1 MILCKNYNQE
11 RIDMKEEVTI
21 EEKIALRKKQ
31 WELALPGDTKMLIWL
46 GKQHLGQKDN
56 PSTPM
61 NNPIGGIE
69 FIDDLIPDKMYED
82 E

>member
-1 MILCKNYNQE
+1 MN
-11 RIDMKEEVTI
+11 EEITI
-21 EEKIALRKKQ
+21 EEKVALRKKQ
-31 WELALPGDTKMLIWL
+31 WDMAMAGDTKMLIWL
-46 GKQHLGQKDN
+46 GKQVLGQKDN

-69 FIDDLIPDKMYED
+69 FIDDLIPDKMYDD

>member
-1 MILCKNYNQE
+1 
-11 RIDMKEEVTI
+11 MKEELTA
-21 EEKIALRKKQ
+21 EEKLALRKAQ
-31 WELALPGDTKMLIWL
+31 WEKAMAGDVRMLIWL
-46 GKQHLGQKDN
+46 GKQVLGQKDN

-69 FIDDLIPDKMYED
+69 FIDDLIPDKMYDD

>member
-1 MILCKNYNQE
+1 MEEHLK
-11 RIDMKEEVTI
+11 DMTI
-21 EEKIALRKKQ
+21 EEKVALRKKQ
-31 WELALPGDTKMLIWL
+31 FDMAMAGDVRMLIWL

-61 NNPIGGIE
+61 HNPIGGIE